1 MPSKK
6 RKVPDVQEIL
16 DRPWCYYCER
26 DFDDMKILISHQR
39 AKHFKCETCG
49 RRLNTIGGLHVHL
62 SQVHK
67 ETLTSVENALEH
79 RTELGPEIFGMEGVP
94 AEVLAA
100 HKQRI
105 TEAFFKLEADRRTA
119 TGNPAP
125 GGGGQGRV
133 KTEDGVEVKKRKI
146 ESLDE
151 IKKRLA
157 KQRARKQAEK
167 IGVKYESES
176 EDEKEGEIKSEIKR
190 EVKSE
195 VKSEIKSETDS
206 EMQADWSPVKTEEA
220 PAFYPA
226 GFQPQFAPSP
236 HSGFNPYQPPPQQGY
251 PPFAYSPVNAQPF
264 QNPGFAPSPYQSG
277 AAFYP
282 NDAPSHLHN
291 PYPYGPAPPS
301 NYGPVSTHKL
311 QHYNPPVMP
320 SSSSSMSGP
329 GMIPSL
335 PAPTPGLPQRPS
347 FGLPNLS
354 KEDMAKMHSGQGL
367 PHGATAPPMRNGYP
381 ERRYPGPRDNWAQRD
396 SSGNMVG
403 DAVDDLI
410 SSVTGQAR
418 IEVHPGPKIKPE
430 PLGDGEPTVKIE
442 REATGEQTIISELP
456 DGMQAGQS
464 AAAIFDAAQEAPSP
478 AINDLATAT
487 PPKTRKPAKKSKKSK
502 KSTAEIEMRVY
513 SDDVLSPEER
523 KARKSRYSF
532 DRNASEKTDFVMGDV
547 SGAVTDEMGEDV
559 VRDPDDSH
567 F

>member
-151 IKKRLA
+151 VKKRLA

-167 IGVKYESES
+167 MGVKYESES
-176 EDEKEGEIKSEIKR
+176 EDEKE
-190 EVKSE
+190 SE
-195 VKSEIKSETDS
+195 VKSETKSEPDNETS
-206 EMQADWSPVKTEEA
+206 TNWAPVKTEESL
-220 PAFYPA
+220 AFHTA
-226 GFQPQFAPSP
+226 GFQPQFAASP
-236 HSGFNPYQPPPQQGY
+236 HSGFNPYQPPPQHGY
-251 PPFAYSPVNAQPF
+251 PPFAHSPINAQPF
-264 QNPGFAPSPYQSG
+264 QNPGFAPTSYQVG
-277 AAFYP
+277 APFYP
-282 NDAPSHLHN
+282 NEAPSHLHN
-291 PYPYGPAPPS
+291 PHLYGPAPPG
-301 NYGPVSTHKL
+301 NYGPAFSYKL
-311 QHYNPPVMP
+311 QHYAP
-320 SSSSSMSGP
+320 STMASSGSSVSGP
-329 GMIPSL
+329 GMMPSL
-335 PAPTPGLPQRPS
+335 PAPTLGLPQRPS

-367 PHGATAPPMRNGYP
+367 PHGATAPPMRNGFQD
-381 ERRYPGPRDNWAQRD
+381 RRYPGPRENWTQRE

-418 IEVHPGPKIKPE
+418 TESNPGPKIKPE
-430 PLGDGEPTVKIE
+430 PLGDGEPTIKIE
-442 REATGEQTIISELP
+442 REASGEPTINSELAKS
-456 DGMQAGQS
+456 MQLGQP
-464 AAAIFDAAQEAPSP
+464 APALVDAAQEDPSST
-478 AINDLATAT
+478 INDAITAA
-487 PPKTRKPAKKSKKSK
+487 PLKTGKSTKKSKKSK

-523 KARKSRYSF
+523 KASKSRYSF
-532 DRNASEKTDFVMGDV
+532 DRNASERTDFVTGDI
-547 SGAVTDEMGEDV
+547 SGAITGEMGEDV

-567 F
+567 I

>member
-167 IGVKYESES
+167 MGVKYESES
-176 EDEKEGEIKSEIKR
+176 EDEKEGDIKSEIKR

-206 EMQADWSPVKTEEA
+206 EMQADWSPVKTEVRSCHSRNVGRDA
-220 PAFYPA
+220 NFDLAGSARFLPSRIPATIR
-226 GFQPQFAPSP
+226 
-236 HSGFNPYQPPPQQGY
+236 
-251 PPFAYSPVNAQPF
+251 PFASLRLQPVP
-264 QNPGFAPSPYQSG
+264 
-277 AAFYP
+277 AASATRLSAVP
-282 NDAPSHLHN
+282 LLARQRTALPEPWLC
-291 PYPYGPAPPS
+291 
-301 NYGPVSTHKL
+301 T
-311 QHYNPPVMP
+311 
-320 SSSSSMSGP
+320 
-329 GMIPSL
+329 IPL
-335 PAPTPGLPQRPS
+335 PIRCCV
-347 FGLPNLS
+347 LS
-354 KEDMAKMHSGQGL
+354 K
-367 PHGATAPPMRNGYP
+367 
-381 ERRYPGPRDNWAQRD
+381 RR
-396 SSGNMVG
+396 S
-403 DAVDDLI
+403 I
-410 SSVTGQAR
+410 S
-418 IEVHPGPKIKPE
+418 
-430 PLGDGEPTVKIE
+430 
-442 REATGEQTIISELP
+442 
-456 DGMQAGQS
+456 
-464 AAAIFDAAQEAPSP
+464 PS
-478 AINDLATAT
+478 
-487 PPKTRKPAKKSKKSK
+487 
-502 KSTAEIEMRVY
+502 
-513 SDDVLSPEER
+513 
-523 KARKSRYSF
+523 
-532 DRNASEKTDFVMGDV
+532 
-547 SGAVTDEMGEDV
+547 
-559 VRDPDDSH
+559 
-567 F
+567 

>member
-105 TEAFFKLEADRRTA
+105 TEAFFKLEAERRTA
-119 TGNPAP
+119 TGNPAR
-125 GGGGQGRV
+125 GGGGQGGV
-133 KTEDGVEVKKRKI
+133 TTEDGVEVKKRKI

-151 IKKRLA
+151 VKKRLA

-167 IGVKYESES
+167 MGVKYESES
-176 EDEKEGEIKSEIKR
+176 EDEKEIVTAVTSVLILTPTSQE
-190 EVKSE
+190 
-195 VKSEIKSETDS
+195 
-206 EMQADWSPVKTEEA
+206 PL
-220 PAFYPA
+220 AFQTA
-226 GFQPQFAPSP
+226 GFQPQFAASP
-236 HSGFNPYQPPPQQGY
+236 HSGFNPYQPPPQRGY
-251 PPFAYSPVNAQPF
+251 PPFAHSPINAQPF
-264 QNPGFAPSPYQSG
+264 QNPGFAPSSYQVG
-277 AAFYP
+277 APFYP
-282 NDAPSHLHN
+282 NDAPSHLHH
-291 PYPYGPAPPS
+291 PHTYGPAPPG
-301 NYGPVSTHKL
+301 NYGPVFSYKL
-311 QHYNPPVMP
+311 QHYAP
-320 SSSSSMSGP
+320 SAMASSGPSMSGP
-329 GMIPSL
+329 GMMPSL
-335 PAPTPGLPQRPS
+335 PAPTLGLPQRPS

-367 PHGATAPPMRNGYP
+367 PPGATAPPMRNGSKD
-381 ERRYPGPRDNWAQRD
+381 RRYPGPRENWTQRE

-418 IEVHPGPKIKPE
+418 TEANQGPKVKPE
-430 PLGDGEPTVKIE
+430 PLGDGEPTINSGLRDGVQL
-442 REATGEQTIISELP
+442 GEPAPALV
-456 DGMQAGQS
+456 
-464 AAAIFDAAQEAPSP
+464 DAAQEAPSST
-478 AINDLATAT
+478 INDTATAT
-487 PPKTRKPAKKSKKSK
+487 PLKTGKPAKKSKKSK

-523 KARKSRYSF
+523 KASKSRYSF
-532 DRNASEKTDFVMGDV
+532 DSNASEKTDFVLGDV
-547 SGAVTDEMGEDV
+547 SGAITGEMGEDV
-559 VRDPDDSH
+559 VRDADDSH
-567 F
+567 I

>member
-105 TEAFFKLEADRRTA
+105 TEAFFKLEAERRTA
-119 TGNPAP
+119 TGNPAR
-125 GGGGQGRV
+125 GGGGQGGV

-151 IKKRLA
+151 VKKRLA

-167 IGVKYESES
+167 MGVKYESES
-176 EDEKEGEIKSEIKR
+176 EDEKE
-190 EVKSE
+190 
-195 VKSEIKSETDS
+195 
-206 EMQADWSPVKTEEA
+206 ADWAPVKTEE
-220 PAFYPA
+220 PLAFQTA
-226 GFQPQFAPSP
+226 GFQPQFAASP

-251 PPFAYSPVNAQPF
+251 PPFAHSPINAQPF
-264 QNPGFAPSPYQSG
+264 QNPGFAPSSYQVALRSFSHG
-277 AAFYP
+277 LLRP
-282 NDAPSHLHN
+282 VHVWTRHDAQPPRSN
-291 PYPYGPAPPS
+291 SWPPS
-301 NYGPVSTHKL
+301 
-311 QHYNPPVMP
+311 
-320 SSSSSMSGP
+320 
-329 GMIPSL
+329 
-335 PAPTPGLPQRPS
+335 APEFR
-347 FGLPNLS
+347 PNLS

-367 PHGATAPPMRNGYP
+367 PPGATAPPMRNGSKD
-381 ERRYPGPRDNWAQRD
+381 RRYPGPRENWTQRE

-418 IEVHPGPKIKPE
+418 TEANQGPKVKPE
-430 PLGDGEPTVKIE
+430 PLGDGEPTINSGLRDGVQL
-442 REATGEQTIISELP
+442 GEPAPALV
-456 DGMQAGQS
+456 
-464 AAAIFDAAQEAPSP
+464 DAAQEAPSST
-478 AINDLATAT
+478 INDTATAT
-487 PPKTRKPAKKSKKSK
+487 PLKTGKPAKKSKKSK

-523 KARKSRYSF
+523 KASKSRYSF
-532 DRNASEKTDFVMGDV
+532 DSNASEKTDFVLGDV
-547 SGAVTDEMGEDV
+547 SGAITGEMGEDV
-559 VRDPDDSH
+559 VRDADDSH
-567 F
+567 I